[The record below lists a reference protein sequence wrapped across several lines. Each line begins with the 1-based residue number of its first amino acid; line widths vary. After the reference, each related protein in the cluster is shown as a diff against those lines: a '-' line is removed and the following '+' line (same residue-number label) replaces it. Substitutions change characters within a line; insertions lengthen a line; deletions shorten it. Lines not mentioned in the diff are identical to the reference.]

1 MKKLLLVLGL
11 LLLVGYVA
19 ATAFLSV
26 RETEWVVIT
35 QFGRPERV
43 IERAGLA
50 LKLPDPFQT
59 AIRIDKRLQP
69 LDTAVREYLTQDKKN
84 LMLGAFLVWR
94 VQEPM
99 RFIQSVRTIAA
110 AEQRLTDLAAS
121 ELGSAVGSYPL
132 SDYLSLDE
140 KGSKLRAMTE
150 EVTIKCRQQALAEF
164 GIEVMSVRLRRFGFP
179 EQNLQS
185 VYSRMRAERE
195 RIAKKYRAEGEEEAS
210 NLRSE
215 TEKEVREL
223 LATAYREAQILRG
236 KGDAEAIRIYAE
248 AFEQDPGYY
257 KMTRTLQAYQRF
269 LDSDTT
275 LVLSTD
281 SPLFRYLEA
290 PPEVTP

>member
-11 LLLVGYVA
+11 ILLVGYVA

-99 RFIQSVRTIAA
+99 RFIQSVRTI
-110 AEQRLTDLAAS
+110 TAS

-150 EVTIKCRQQALAEF
+150 EVTLKCRQQALAEF

>member
-1 MKKLLLVLGL
+1 MKKLLIIIGL
-11 LLLVGYVA
+11 LPLVAYVA

-43 IERAGLA
+43 IERAGLS

-84 LMLGAFLVWR
+84 VMLGAFLVWR
-94 VQEPM
+94 VQDPM
-99 RFIQSVRTIAA
+99 RFIQSVRTLSA
-110 AEQRLTDLAAS
+110 AEQRLTDLVAS
-121 ELGSAVGSYPL
+121 ELGSAVSSFPL

-140 KGSKLRAMTE
+140 KGSKLRAVMGQ
-150 EVTIKCRQQALAEF
+150 VTLKCAQQAGAEF
-164 GIEVMSVRLRRFGFP
+164 GIEVLSVRLRRFGFP

-223 LATAYREAQILRG
+223 LASAYRDAQIQRG

-248 AFEQDPGYY
+248 AFEQDPNYY
-257 KMTRTLQAYQRF
+257 KLTRTLQAYQRF
-269 LDSDTT
+269 LDSETT
-275 LVLSTD
+275 LILSTD

-290 PPEVTP
+290 PPEVAP